1 MSQIS
6 FSVAHKRYVSS
17 LYRRALKTSLDW
29 CVDREAWR
37 RKAIEIR
44 ARFDA
49 NKNVNSIK
57 HLRALLEDAENEL
70 EKYRHPDPYRY
81 PTAPGGTKWE
91 RHIPPTP
98 HVTIQ

>member
-1 MSQIS
+1 
-6 FSVAHKRYVSS
+6 
-17 LYRRALKTSLDW
+17 
-29 CVDREAWR
+29 REAWR

-57 HLRALLEDAENEL
+57 HLRALLEHAENEL
-70 EKYRHPDPYRY
+70 ERY
-81 PTAPGGTKWE
+81 HPTAPGGTKWE